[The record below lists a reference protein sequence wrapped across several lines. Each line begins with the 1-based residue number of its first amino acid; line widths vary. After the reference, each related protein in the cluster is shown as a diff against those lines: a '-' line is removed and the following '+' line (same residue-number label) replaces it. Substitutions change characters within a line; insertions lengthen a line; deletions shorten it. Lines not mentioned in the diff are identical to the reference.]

1 MHECLGVIPGTF
13 TVCGE
18 TTQYCSDA
26 CWAIQQAAAFNRIT
40 PEKVTDLRPLDIFV
54 YGANE
59 AGILGA
65 GAALTAR
72 RFVGRRSGVC
82 GLSGRTFAIPTKPR
96 DLRLSLPLDDIS
108 KYVAMFVTYV
118 SKRRDRCFLVTEIGC
133 GLAGYHPSQIAPM
146 FRGCVALPHVCLPQ
160 RFWTVLR

>member
-1 MHECLGVIPGTF
+1 M
-13 TVCGE
+13 VCGE
-18 TTQYCSDA
+18 TTQYCSA
-26 CWAIQQAAAFNRIT
+26 ECWALQQAKAFDRIT

-72 RFVGRRSGVC
+72 RYVARRSGVC
-82 GLSGRTFAIPTKPR
+82 GPSGRTFAIPTKPR
-96 DLRLSLPLDDIS
+96 DLRLSLPLCDIE
-108 KYVAMFVTYV
+108 KYAVKFVSYAT
-118 SKRRDRCFLVTEIGC
+118 KRQDRCFLVTEIGC
-133 GLAGYHPSQIAPM
+133 GLAGYQPSQIAPI
-146 FRGCVALPHVCLPQ
+146 FEGCVALPHVCLPQ